1 MFKLITNLTACPARR
16 APLVLSAAEP
26 VLGYDEF
33 DEHVWAWQ
41 VHLSDL
47 ERAGHMAE
55 AEDRDRE
62 RARVQALWDAMD
74 AEEAWA
80 IMDELDMLN
89 ARGVLVDHL
98 FFEQWQRSRMQG
110 YVGD

>member
-1 MFKLITNLTACPARR
+1 MFNLISTFKARPARS
-16 APLVLSAAEP
+16 APLVLRGAEP
-26 VLGYDEF
+26 VLCEDEF
-33 DEHVWAWQ
+33 DEHVWGWQ

-47 ERAGHMAE
+47 ERPGHMVE
-55 AEDRDRE
+55 AEDRARE
-62 RARVQALWDAMD
+62 QARVQALWDAMS

-98 FFEQWQRSRMQG
+98 FFEQWQRIRMEG